1 MARKESQK
9 LRSNEETCI
18 LKIKS
23 LQNNKSSSDLDVD
36 LDVPLFKSIKSSG
49 DDDSDY
55 DSDYDS
61 DSDSDYEFIEGD
73 KPITKRDKPI
83 IKSDKLHTKIDKPD
97 TLEKVECMPC
107 NVIIR
112 EVASN
117 AEYKRKV
124 LAEVIKERIYM
135 LDVMNFKLCE
145 LMDEISISESKNEF
159 KRLCSANQIKSKSR
173 EMNRISQIYAVNVV
187 MKNIRDVLGKRP
199 CFRDISYD
207 LIRELGHN
215 INSVIYYYDTEL
227 KGKMRVIWILQKET
241 AIIQRLIQ
249 VNAREYQGVDEK
261 DIRALDQAYAKI
273 DRTVEYAR
281 RIIIKLPYIIE
292 RMLKVDMMK
301 KYCNGLK
308 FIKRKE
314 SIMGRFLQSIY

>member
-1 MARKESQK
+1 MARKESQE

-23 LQNNKSSSDLDVD
+23 NKSSSDLDVD

-61 DSDSDYEFIEGD
+61 DSDSDYEFIEGY
-73 KPITKRDKPI
+73 KPNTKRDKPI
-83 IKSDKLHTKIDKPD
+83 IKKDKLHTKIDKPD
-97 TLEKVECMPC
+97 TLEKIEGMPC
-107 NVIIR
+107 NIIIR

-117 AEYKRKV
+117 VEYKRKV
-124 LAEVIKERIYM
+124 LAEMIRERMYM

-187 MKNIRDVLGKRP
+187 MKNIRDVLGNRP
-199 CFRDISYD
+199 CLKDTSYD
-207 LIRELGHN
+207 LIRKLGHN
-215 INSVIYYYDTEL
+215 INSVTYYYDTKL

-241 AIIQRLIQ
+241 AVIQRLIQ
-249 VNAREYQGVDEK
+249 VNAREYWGVGEK
-261 DIRALDQAYAKI
+261 DIKALDQAYAKI
-273 DRTVEYAR
+273 DRTVEYTR

-292 RMLKVDMMK
+292 RMLRVDMMK
-301 KYCNGLK
+301 KYRNGLK
-308 FIKRKE
+308 VRKKF
-314 SIMGRFLQSIY
+314 SWVDFYKAYINVIRL